1 MMDILEQSNELI
13 QYGVDHQLQ
22 DLYLYVDAQKGVA
35 KFRKNE
41 QTFVYQ
47 SYASQEARQLIS
59 RFKFLGEMDIG
70 ETRKAQLGAITYQL
84 NERAVR
90 LRLSTVGD
98 YRGFES
104 LVIRFL
110 VNTDHEFT
118 YEQVAT
124 YDELVY
130 DVANQNGL
138 FLFSGATGSGKTT
151 LMYHLAKKLG
161 GQVITIE
168 DPVEIEEPT
177 FLQLQ
182 TNDTI
187 GQTYD
192 QLIKL
197 SLRHRPDLLLIGEIR
212 DSLTAHAAI
221 RAALTGHQVFA
232 TVHAKGQEETVARLL
247 ELGCSQWEIDNCL
260 KGIIYQRLQSVDDKT
275 TPIISY
281 KPYESERNR

>member
-1 MMDILEQSNELI
+1 MDIQEQSNQLI
-13 QYGVDHQLQ
+13 QYGLDQQMQ
-22 DLYLYVDAQKGVA
+22 DLYLYVDEQNGVA

-41 QTFVYQ
+41 QMSVFATY
-47 SYASQEARQLIS
+47 SSQEARQIIS

-70 ETRKAQLGAITYQL
+70 ETRKAQLGAITYDLLEQS
-84 NERAVR
+84 VR

-98 YRGFES
+98 YRGYES

-110 VNTDHEFT
+110 TSKEYAYSYAH
-118 YEQVAT
+118 AAA
-124 YDELVY
+124 YDDLLV
-130 DVANQNGL
+130 DVANQRGL
-138 FLFSGATGSGKTT
+138 FLFSGSTGSGKTT
-151 LMYHLAKKLG
+151 LMYHLAKKMG

-182 TNDTI
+182 TNDKI

-232 TVHAKGQEETVARLL
+232 TVHAKGKQETVTRLL
-247 ELGCSQWEIDNCL
+247 ELGCSQWEVDNCL
-260 KGIIYQRLQSVDDKT
+260 RGIIYQKLLTMDTGT
-275 TPIISY
+275 TPVIDY
-281 KPYESERNR
+281 QPYERERI